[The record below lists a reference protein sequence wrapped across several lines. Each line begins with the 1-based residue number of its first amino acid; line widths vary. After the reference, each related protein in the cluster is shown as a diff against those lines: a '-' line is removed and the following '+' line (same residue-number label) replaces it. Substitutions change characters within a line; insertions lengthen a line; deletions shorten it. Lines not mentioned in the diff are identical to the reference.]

1 MVKVVL
7 TGKVNPSTASRINE
21 VVFTQEAE
29 LQSRISKMNLE
40 IERVEQNGE
49 DVTYYLKESAGPKL
63 LCD

>member
-21 VVFTQEAE
+21 VVFTQESE